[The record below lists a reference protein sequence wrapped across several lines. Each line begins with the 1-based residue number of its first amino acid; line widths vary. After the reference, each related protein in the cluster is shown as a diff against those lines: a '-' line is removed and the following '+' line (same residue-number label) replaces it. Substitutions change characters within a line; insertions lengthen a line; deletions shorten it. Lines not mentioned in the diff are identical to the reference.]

1 MYLTEAFKYV
11 PMFSGYDLST
21 HDTLMTSDSINMANY
36 HHATLLV
43 QFDDIGTA
51 SPIMYVYAGA
61 TNGALTSAL
70 TFPYA
75 WGSAACGSATAD
87 VLGAWSTSAALTITH
102 GTYDNYLLVVEVSA
116 GLMVSAGNTYDW
128 LTVNFTDPSTGCTG
142 QVTITAI
149 LWPRYKNN
157 VAGTA
162 LT

>member
-1 MYLTEAFKYV
+1 MYLTENYKLV

-21 HDTLMTSDSINMANY
+21 HDTLMTSDSINMKNY

-51 SPIMYVYAGA
+51 SPILYVYCGA
-61 TNGALTSAL
+61 TDGALTSAL
-70 TFPYA
+70 TFSYA
-75 WGSAACGSATAD
+75 FGSAACGSATAD

-116 GLMVSAGNTYDW
+116 AQMTAAGNTYDW
-128 LTVNFTDPSTGCTG
+128 LTVNFTDPTTGCTG

-149 LWPRYKNN
+149 LWPRYKSN